1 MKSTEEYAYGYAKG
15 MVGMGIPDAIGL
27 TIAIAE
33 GDEEEAMFYAQMIGA
48 THLTWYTAWK
58 AVQQYDLLRHGAKNV
73 KPINFHKVMF
83 GVKHLI
89 TRAAGG
95 LIVLAAAGSAIAQ
108 NLVWDKIGDPMT
120 GSVHYARAGTMSGNR
135 GPVVPATS
143 PDQFRRDM
151 ERTLKNL
158 GIDL

>member
-1 MKSTEEYAYGYAKG
+1 MKTTEDYAYGYAKG

-33 GDEEEAMFYAQMIGA
+33 GDEEEALFYSQMIGA
-48 THLTWYTAWK
+48 THLTWYSAWK
-58 AVQQYDLLRHGAKNV
+58 GVQAYDLLRHGAKNV

-95 LIVLAAAGSAIAQ
+95 PLMIAAAGSMIAQ
-108 NLVWDKIGDPMT
+108 RELYQMVDVEMEGAI
-120 GSVHYARAGTMSGNR
+120 SYSRAGTMSPNR
-135 GPVVPATS
+135 GPIIPS
-143 PDQFRRDM
+143 GI
-151 ERTLKNL
+151 TLDEFKRGLNEIAKDL
-158 GIDL
+158 GF